1 MTARILVVDDVPA
14 NVKLLEAKLSAEY
27 FKVVTADNGRDALAL
42 ANSDEPDVILLDV
55 MMPEMDGF
63 EVCRQLKANVSTAH
77 IPVVMVTALDQP
89 SDRVEGL
96 RAGADDFLTKPV
108 NDLALFARVRSLAR
122 LKLTLDELRMRQK
135 TVSDMGIVSDPKS
148 VIEEGEVTGRIL
160 LIEDRSQ
167 SISRIQAT
175 LGDSND
181 LIVESDVE
189 SALSIGMAESFDLA
203 IISLNLQNQ
212 DGLRLVS
219 QMRSFSQTRDGLVL
233 VLVEEHQMEQLARA
247 LDMGV
252 NDYLIRPLDRN
263 ELVAR
268 VQTQLKR
275 KRYSDRLRQN
285 LELGLEMAIT
295 DQLTG
300 LYNRR
305 YMESHLK
312 TQIQHSLQN
321 GKSVSFLIIDVDHFK
336 AINDTH
342 GHDVGDLVLKQFAE
356 RLSANVRGLDLAC
369 RYGGEEFVVVMP
381 DTDVAFAYSIAERLR
396 QEIADGPFDVIP
408 GGDPLKLTISI
419 GVTSSQGPSDT
430 ADSLLK
436 RADQALYR
444 AKSEGRNRVVA
455 EAA

>member
-14 NVKLLEAKLSAEY
+14 NVKLLEAKLTAEY
-27 FKVVTADNGRDALAL
+27 FEVITAENGRTAIELAGS
-42 ANSDEPDVILLDV
+42 AEPDVILLDV

-63 EVCRQLKANVSTAH
+63 EACRQLKANANTAH

-135 TVSDMGIVSDPKS
+135 TVSDMGIVADPKAF
-148 VIEEGEVTGRIL
+148 IDEGEISGKIL

-167 SISRIQAT
+167 SVSRVQST
-175 LGDSND
+175 LGEAND
-181 LIVESDVE
+181 LVVEADGE
-189 SALSIGMAESFDLA
+189 AALNLAMAGDFDLT
-203 IISLNLQNQ
+203 IVSLNLQNQ

-219 QMRSFSQTRDGLVL
+219 QLRSFSQTRDGPVL
-233 VLVEEHQMEQLARA
+233 VLVEEHQIEQLARG

-268 VQTQLKR
+268 VQTQMKR

-312 TQIQHSLQN
+312 TQIHHALQN
-321 GKSVSFLIIDVDHFK
+321 GKSVSFLIIDVDFFK
-336 AINDTH
+336 TINDTH
-342 GHDVGDLVLKQFAE
+342 GHDVGDLVLKQFAQ
-356 RLSANVRGLDLAC
+356 RLSVNVRGLDLAC

-396 QEIADGPFDVIP
+396 QEIADNPFDVVP
-408 GGDPLKLTISI
+408 GADPLSLTISI
-419 GVTSSQGPSDT
+419 GVTSSEGKDDN
-430 ADSLLK
+430 ADALLK

-444 AKSEGRNRVVA
+444 AKNEGRNRVVA